1 VTVTVTVPD
10 PNWTRETSAER
21 ENGVIGVARSSSAL
35 FISAGRAV
43 TGPGD
48 VNNTRVAAFATD
60 TSTAPSATA
69 LRRSDSAGCANHVT
83 PLGTIPAATQHGGFS
98 VSVCQSCAGGAGT
111 LESVHLQP
119 GPSNV
124 CF

>member
-1 VTVTVTVPD
+1 MTVTVPD

-83 PLGTIPAATQHGGFS
+83 PLGTIPAATQHGGVS
-98 VSVCQSCAGGAGT
+98 VSVCQSCNGGAGT

-119 GPSNV
+119 GPSNA